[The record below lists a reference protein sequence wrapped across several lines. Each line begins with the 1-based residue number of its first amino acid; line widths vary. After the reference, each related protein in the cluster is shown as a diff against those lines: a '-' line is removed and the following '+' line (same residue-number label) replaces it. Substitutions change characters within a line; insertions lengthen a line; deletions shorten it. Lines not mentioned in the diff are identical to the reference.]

1 MTIADIRKV
10 ISEKAKIIVY
20 EKTYGLKVQQKLE
33 EINKDCDSFKVT
45 RIMALRP
52 EYFYIEVE
60 EA

>member
-1 MTIADIRKV
+1 MTIADIREV

-20 EKTYGLKVQQKLE
+20 EKTYGLKVQQKLC

-45 RIMALRP
+45 RIMSLRL